1 MQWIRYLAVLTIFLL
16 LGSQEKIFAQG
27 GGMTSGGAGVST
39 GGSSMFG
46 GSSGGNSATTQ
57 FGTNATTSTS
67 NTLTANNAGITAT
80 VGGQALTSNNGF
92 IGANTSTNQSQQ
104 GFVGGGNTAAATQN
118 GTGMGGMGGGMGGM
132 GGGMGGGMNGMGGG
146 MNNMGGQGN
155 MGNNAAQTT
164 PVRIAM
170 KIGFTP
176 RVGQSSRRRLVW
188 PLRTAL
194 IAAALHWQSP
204 ARVEMT
210 GRKAI
215 LRGVVAYGATTGS
228 WRAIGVA
235 LRPRLTRWRTS
246 LWLPARRR
254 RAAGEGYDGVAGA
267 GGA

>member
-1 MQWIRYLAVLTIFLL
+1 M
-16 LGSQEKIFAQG
+16 
-27 GGMTSGGAGVST
+27 
-39 GGSSMFG
+39 
-46 GSSGGNSATTQ
+46 
-57 FGTNATTSTS
+57 
-67 NTLTANNAGITAT
+67 
-80 VGGQALTSNNGF
+80 TSNNGF

-176 RVGQSSRRRLVW
+176 REAFQPEEVSSAIANRLET
-188 PLRTAL
+188 LL
-194 IAAALHWQSP
+194 NLQSP
-204 ARVEMT
+204 ARVEMI
-210 GRKAI
+210 GRKVI
-215 LRGVVAYGATTGS
+215 LRGEVASEHERRLAEQLARLEATVDQVENQLVVANRTTPG
-228 WRAIGVA
+228 RA
-235 LRPRLTRWRTS
+235 
-246 LWLPARRR
+246 
-254 RAAGEGYDGVAGA
+254 GYDGVADA